1 MSKKIILK
9 NGTEIYLRLIEKDD
23 LEGIWIN
30 FNEVVEE
37 KIYLPVYTP
46 VLNQW
51 EKNSWFKELIQVN
64 NFCLVAVNPKL
75 SSPKKIV
82 GQLTIEHLQWE
93 AAKHVGIL
101 GIIVQKIYRNLG
113 LGYYLIELG
122 KEIAKERGKKKLI
135 LSTFATNKQGMT
147 LYKKCGF
154 EIAGTYEKQYFIDG
168 NYVDEILMENWIGN
182 EIKKN

>member
-9 NGTEIYLRLIEKDD
+9 NGTEIYLRLIEKED
-23 LEGIWIN
+23 LEGIWDN

-51 EKNSWFKELIQVN
+51 EKKSWYKDLIQVN
-64 NFCLVAVNPKL
+64 NFCIVAVDIKQ
-75 SSPKKIV
+75 SSPRKIV

-93 AAKHVGIL
+93 AAKHVGLL
-101 GIIVQKIYRNLG
+101 GIIVQKKYRNLG
-113 LGYYLIELG
+113 LGYHLIEFG
-122 KEIAKERGKKKLI
+122 KEIAKDRGKKKII

-154 EIAGTYEKQYFIDG
+154 NIVGTHEKQYLINN
-168 NYVDEILMENWIGN
+168 NYVDEILMENWLN
-182 EIKKN
+182 KN

>member
-9 NGTEIYLRLIEKDD
+9 NGTEIYLRLIEKED
-23 LEGIWIN
+23 LEGIWNN

-51 EKNSWFKELIQVN
+51 EKNSWYKDLISVN
-64 NFCLVAVNPKL
+64 NFCIVAVNPKL
-75 SSPKKIV
+75 SSPRKIV

-93 AAKHVGIL
+93 AANHVGLL
-101 GIIVQKIYRNLG
+101 GIIVQKKYRNLG
-113 LGYYLIELG
+113 LGYHIIELG
-122 KEIAKERGKKKLI
+122 KEIARERGKKKLI
-135 LSTFATNKQGMT
+135 LSTFATNEQGLN

-154 EIAGTYEKQYFIDG
+154 EIIGNHEKQYLVNEN

-182 EIKKN
+182 K

>member
-9 NGTEIYLRLIEKDD
+9 NGKEIYLRLIEKDD
-23 LEGIWIN
+23 LEGIWSN

-51 EKNSWFKELIQVN
+51 EKNSWYKDLIQIN
-64 NFCLVAVNPKL
+64 NFCIVAVDIKL

-82 GQLTIEHLQWE
+82 GQLTIEHTQWE

-101 GIIVQKIYRNLG
+101 GIIVQKKYRNLG
-113 LGYYLIELG
+113 LGYFLIELG

-135 LSTFATNKQGMT
+135 LSTFDTNKQGIK

-154 EIAGTYEKQYFIDG
+154 KIVGTYEKQYFING
-168 NYVDEILMENWIGN
+168 NYVNEILMENRL
-182 EIKKN
+182 

>member
-9 NGTEIYLRLIEKDD
+9 NGTEIYLRLMEKDD
-23 LEGIWIN
+23 LEGIWNN

-51 EKNSWFKELIQVN
+51 EKNSWYKDLIQLN
-64 NFCLVAVNPKL
+64 NFCIVAVNPKL
-75 SSPKKIV
+75 SSLKKIA
-82 GQLTIEHLQWE
+82 GQLTIEHTRWE
-93 AAKHVGIL
+93 AANHVGVL
-101 GIIVQKIYRNLG
+101 GIIVQEKYRNLG
-113 LGYYLIELG
+113 LGYHLIELG

-135 LSTFATNKQGMT
+135 LSTFATNEQGLN

-154 EIAGTYEKQYFIDG
+154 EIIGTHEKQYFV
-168 NYVDEILMENWIGN
+168 NSESYVDEILMENWIG
-182 EIKKN
+182 